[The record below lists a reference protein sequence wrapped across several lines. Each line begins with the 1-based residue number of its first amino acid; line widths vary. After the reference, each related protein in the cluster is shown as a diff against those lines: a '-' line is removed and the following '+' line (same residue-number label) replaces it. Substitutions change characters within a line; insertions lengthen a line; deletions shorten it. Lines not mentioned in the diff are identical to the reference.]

1 VAVTFSG
8 PELSA
13 DTGVSEDRLQWLTKI
28 GVLKPDERGRYGPG
42 DTFRVKM
49 VSALLDA
56 GYRRDQ
62 IEMAAAGGTLN
73 LDHVDHYLLVEPSP
87 PSGRTFER
95 FARDRGG
102 RASAMLPAVYQVL
115 GLPQPDPSSPIRID
129 EEQLF
134 EQFLDGW
141 SLARDDDTLVRAAR
155 LIGEGTRLV
164 ALGWADLLNEEITG
178 PARER
183 FLRGQVEHY
192 PPEVVRAA
200 TVVIGLI
207 PRFMAW
213 LSQRYVEQLIIAGIV
228 EGFEAV
234 LAAKG
239 LAPEPKPALTTP
251 PAVVFVDVSG
261 YTRLTEEHGDEV
273 AVRVASS
280 LQRHAEEVATRN
292 GGRLV
297 KLLGD
302 GAMLHF
308 RDPRRGVEAAIEL
321 VATLTS
327 DVGVPA
333 HAGVHAG
340 QLIERDRDLYG
351 RTVNLASR
359 IAAAARP
366 GEVVLSEAVIQQL
379 DDAFD
384 VERVERAPLRGVAEP
399 VPLYRVSVAPPVDGD
414 GLR

>member
-1 VAVTFSG
+1 MPVAYSPV
-8 PELSA
+8 ELSA
-13 DTGVSEDRLQWLTKI
+13 DTEVPQETIEWLTGI
-28 GVLKPDERGRYGPG
+28 DVLKPDERGRFGPG
-42 DTFRVKM
+42 DAFRVKM

-56 GYRRDQ
+56 GFSREQ
-62 IEMAAAGGTLN
+62 IELAAAGGTLN
-73 LDHVDHYLLVEPSP
+73 LDHVDHYLLVEPAP
-87 PSGRTFER
+87 RSGRTFER
-95 FARDRGG
+95 YARDLGG
-102 RASAMLPAVYQVL
+102 RASAMLPAVYEVL
-115 GLPQPDPSSPIRID
+115 GLPRPDARSPIRVD

-141 SLARDDDTLVRAAR
+141 SLANDDETLVRAAR

-164 ALGWADLLNEEITG
+164 TMGWADLLNEEIAG

-183 FLRGQVEHY
+183 FLRGEVERY
-192 PPEVVRAA
+192 PREVIRAA
-200 TVVIGLI
+200 TLIIGLI
-207 PRFMAW
+207 PRLMAW
-213 LSQRYVEQLIIAGIV
+213 LSQRYLEQLVIAGIV

-239 LAPEPKPALTTP
+239 LAPQPRPERTTP

-261 YTRLTEEHGDEV
+261 YTRVTEERGDEA
-273 AVRVASS
+273 AVRIAAS
-280 LQRHAEEVATRN
+280 LQRHAEEVATRE

-308 RDPRRGVEAAIEL
+308 RDPRRGVDAAIEL
-321 VATLTS
+321 VATLTNEL
-327 DVGVPA
+327 GTPA

-359 IAAAARP
+359 IAGTAGP
-366 GEVVLSEAVIQQL
+366 GEVVLSEAVL
-379 DDAFD
+379 PELGDGAFD
-384 VERVERAPLRGVAEP
+384 VERVEHATLRGVAEP
-399 VPLYRVSVAPPVDGD
+399 IALYRVSVAASPP
-414 GLR
+414 RH